1 MNIFL
6 TYAYHVHICWF
17 SIAQCPNIPCFKKW
31 NCSGKYFGVI
41 ADTADGRTDGWT
53 VPYHDP
59 SRLRASVRKCKYP
72 IFAYGHHTMNANKS
86 KNDHSNRWTTF
97 ETLKLS
103 SAKSRP
109 FFHTD
114 TLAAWLVIPWLM
126 RYSSCTEA
134 VMIRVY
140 HFKFQRKL
148 DNHFGIWITDDMYN
162 VNIPYTDTQCC
173 GYIHTHPCTFQY
185 YQWGNA

>member
-1 MNIFL
+1 MML
-6 TYAYHVHICWF
+6 SCAYLLVFNSAMSQYTLFQKVKLFWKVFWSHCGHSWR
-17 SIAQCPNIPCFKKW
+17 
-31 NCSGKYFGVI
+31 
-41 ADTADGRTDGWT
+41 ADGRT

-72 IFAYGHHTMNANKS
+72 IFAYGHHTMNAYKS

-103 SAKSRP
+103 SAKSQP

-114 TLAAWLVIPWLM
+114 NLAAWLVIPWLM

-148 DNHFGIWITDDMYN
+148 DNHFGIWITDNM
-162 VNIPYTDTQCC
+162 
-173 GYIHTHPCTFQY
+173 
-185 YQWGNA
+185 